1 MAALTH
7 EVEVRVGEAR
17 ARLTAVDEVAIT
29 HDLLQA
35 GSVATLALWR
45 QPGEAPWPETELY
58 RQAKIYAPVEVL
70 VDGAVQVRGVVE
82 KARCGADRG
91 GASLVI
97 SYRDLACAAMVAEAP
112 PWLSLRDVTLEE
124 ALRRLLA
131 PLDLPLVVGASADD
145 ARRVLAGMR
154 PGARAPSG
162 RRSRRRHHVDRFR
175 VQPGTKVW
183 ALCEQLCRRHGYLL
197 YTAPFEGGVG
207 LVIDRPNYDAP
218 VRHRL
223 TRRRVSDSP
232 EGYEGNV
239 VSAARDTDG
248 TRVPSDATVFG
259 HTGASSSSD
268 ARVKVTVV
276 NGGLDHPLVAGDR
289 YPLPR
294 YIRDRRAR
302 SPQVAEQRGRR
313 EIARSMGDFD
323 VYTATV
329 RGFSF
334 DGLVWAVNTMV
345 RVEDDLEGVDGDWL
359 VTRVEFSQNRQTGP
373 VTNLRLVPKGSLVV
387 EPDEEV

>member
-1 MAALTH
+1 MLAPGCPFTVTLHRAGREESWQELLDDALVFAPLVL
-7 EVEVRVGEAR
+7 EVN
-17 ARLTAVDEVAIT
+17 
-29 HDLLQA
+29 
-35 GSVATLALWR
+35 
-45 QPGEAPWPETELY
+45 
-58 RQAKIYAPVEVL
+58 
-70 VDGAVQVRGVVE
+70 GAVQVRGLI
-82 KARCGADRG
+82 RRRRTGADRQG
-91 GASLVI
+91 RTLTVSGTDYAGV
-97 SYRDLACAAMVAEAP
+97 ATVAEVP
-112 PWLSLRDVTLEE
+112 PTYSLKNTPLVAAIE
-124 ALRRLLA
+124 RLYA
-131 PLDLPLVVGASADD
+131 PLRIPVTVGAAATSAMETQTRT
-145 ARRVLAGMR
+145 RRGSR
-154 PGARAPSG
+154 GGGRA
-162 RRSRRRHHVDRFR
+162 RRRHPVDAI
-175 VQPGTKVW
+175 KVRGGEPIQ
-183 ALCEQLCRRHGYLL
+183 AIADALCRRHGYLL

>member
-1 MAALTH
+1 MAIALQIGPSARTLTEWDQATVTIDMLAPGCPFTVTLH
-7 EVEVRVGEAR
+7 RAGREESWQELLDDALVFAPLVLEVN
-17 ARLTAVDEVAIT
+17 
-29 HDLLQA
+29 
-35 GSVATLALWR
+35 
-45 QPGEAPWPETELY
+45 
-58 RQAKIYAPVEVL
+58 
-70 VDGAVQVRGVVE
+70 GAVQVRGLI
-82 KARCGADRG
+82 RRRRTGADRQG
-91 GASLVI
+91 RTLTVSGTDYAGV
-97 SYRDLACAAMVAEAP
+97 ATVAEVP
-112 PWLSLRDVTLEE
+112 PTYSLKNTPLVAAIE
-124 ALRRLLA
+124 RLYA
-131 PLDLPLVVGASADD
+131 PLRIPVTVGAAATSAMETQTRT
-145 ARRVLAGMR
+145 RRGSR
-154 PGARAPSG
+154 GGGRA
-162 RRSRRRHHVDRFR
+162 RRRHPVDAI
-175 VQPGTKVW
+175 KVRGGEPIQ
-183 ALCEQLCRRHGYLL
+183 AIADALCRRHGYLL